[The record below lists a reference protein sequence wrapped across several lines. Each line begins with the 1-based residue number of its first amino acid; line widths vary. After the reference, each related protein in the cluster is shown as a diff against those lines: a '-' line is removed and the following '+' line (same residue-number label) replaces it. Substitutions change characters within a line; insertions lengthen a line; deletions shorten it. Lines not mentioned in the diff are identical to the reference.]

1 MRPVST
7 SFLNA
12 VRGSHRAVFRA
23 TVVAPGQ
30 TGVSP
35 IGVEI
40 NILGGSVV
48 FDTNADI
55 NATLDLTTDID
66 WPTLPDS
73 VGSPYGQEVYVERG
87 VAYGNGTT
95 EWVGL
100 GYFRIDTVEQIQ
112 APKGQIR
119 ITGSDRMANVVDGRP
134 LQPIQFPV
142 GTSVG
147 AMLDF
152 VIGEVVIGVDTVYDW
167 DAYSELLISDHILD
181 DDRMKFVREILDA
194 YGKVGYFD
202 YAGRFQVKN
211 LPDPNSTPEWDID
224 TGRSGVL
231 IEMQR
236 AISRDGVYNAVVAT
250 GEPVGDIAPVRGVAL
265 DLDEN
270 SPTYWEGDF
279 GKVPRFFS
287 SSFLVTDGQA
297 GNAARAILLRSTGLP
312 YVVELGVVP
321 NPALEGWDVVR
332 VKFGP
337 HDIEIHVLDRIE
349 YALSVDG
356 EMICETR
363 KQYLNS

>member
-23 TVVAPGQ
+23 TVVSPGQ

-100 GYFRIDTVEQIQ
+100 GYFRIDTVEQVQ

-194 YGKVGYFD
+194 YGKVG
-202 YAGRFQVKN
+202 
-211 LPDPNSTPEWDID
+211 
-224 TGRSGVL
+224 
-231 IEMQR
+231 
-236 AISRDGVYNAVVAT
+236 YNAVVAT

-356 EMICETR
+356 EMVCETR